1 MNKLLLDEA
10 PLIII
15 PSLAVK
21 VGLNEAIFLQQ
32 LHYWLERSSFNKN
45 GQNWVYK
52 TMEEWLLEFPFWS
65 KPTLKRVIKLLRDL
79 DILKVEKLSKS
90 RVNYYTIE
98 YQKLDIS
105 MGQSEPNKEVNL
117 DSSMGQSE
125 PQNRV
130 KVNHSTAQSD
140 PIPIY
145 NENQREYTETTTENT
160 TDIFKA
166 KTTSSKKMS
175 WEQVSAVKKDAIREK
190 IKAIENRDILT
201 LNEFEDAL
209 MAKGYQYANFVT
221 AYKLW
226 INKSKRENRPKKDLL
241 RNIPTQF
248 EISDNW

>member
-1 MNKLLLDEA
+1 MNKLLINEP

-21 VGLNEAIFLQQ
+21 FGLNEAIFLQQ

-52 TMEEWLLEFPFWS
+52 TIEEWLLEFPFWS
-65 KPTLKRVIKLLRDL
+65 KTTLKRVIKLLRNL

-117 DSSMGQSE
+117 DSSLAQSE

-130 KVNHSTAQSD
+130 KVNHSTAQYD

-145 NENQREYTETTTENT
+145 NENQREY
-160 TDIFKA
+160 
-166 KTTSSKKMS
+166 
-175 WEQVSAVKKDAIREK
+175 
-190 IKAIENRDILT
+190 NRY
-201 LNEFEDAL
+201 F
-209 MAKGYQYANFVT
+209 
-221 AYKLW
+221 
-226 INKSKRENRPKKDLL
+226 
-241 RNIPTQF
+241 
-248 EISDNW
+248 